1 MELTNNQLLDL
12 YDSTR
17 YEWIKFD
24 NYGIGNYSNSKNIKL
39 EILKILGNELQKRG
53 FRLRKETGGTITW
66 H

>member
-1 MELTNNQLLDL
+1 MVQFNLPENSKILKGEYYKDKT
-12 YDSTR
+12 
-17 YEWIKFD
+17 
-24 NYGIGNYSNSKNIKL
+24 NSKNIKL